1 MLYWQLFVVF
11 VKIGLLGFGGG
22 MAIISLIRSEVMR
35 FGWISETEF
44 VDIVA
49 ISQMTPGPIG
59 LNCAT
64 YVGYTASGSV
74 WGSLIASIAIILP
87 SLVIMLSVCR
97 IYDKISEKWRD
108 NRAFQIAMRIIRIA
122 VVVLIAHAAYT
133 LVTPNTFIDYRSWII
148 FVIVFA
154 CMSIPTLVGKKI
166 ASNQFVRLISH
177 PIGLILLSGIV
188 GYLLY

>member
-1 MLYWQLFVVF
+1 MLYWQLFIVF